1 MEDFIIN
8 KAGAKIYKDIT
19 RHKLL
24 SLPVLKNNTEQGIVY
39 EVLST
44 GVLGSQRTPIIT
56 VKEKNGEVV
65 AYRLP
70 DELRDWVEHSMGM
83 KLSGFD
89 VFPSE
94 IEFGIIDNH
103 AYAEIL

>member
-19 RHKLL
+19 KHKLL
-24 SLPVLKNNTEQGIVY
+24 LLPILSSDTEQGIVY
-39 EVLST
+39 EVLSA
-44 GVLGSQRTPIIT
+44 GVLGSQRTPVIT

-70 DELRDWVEHSMGM
+70 DDLRDWVEHSMGM

-89 VFPSE
+89 IFPGK
-94 IEFGIIDNH
+94 IEFGIVDNH
-103 AYAEIL
+103 TYAEIL